1 MDLWRVLGLAVAA
14 LRAGP
19 GPPFGKVPKTDPLG
33 YAAGMS
39 NQGKKTSGSPSV
51 GDGLNPAQS
60 EAVATLAGPLLVL
73 AGAGT
78 GKTRVVTFRIA
89 NLIRHGTRP
98 ERILAVTFTNKAA
111 GEMKERIGHLL
122 GRRVSK
128 DDPVPVIGTFH
139 AQCVGI
145 LRRHAKRLGY
155 PTKFTI
161 YDRGDQES
169 LARGVLRDLRL
180 PGTALNP
187 SDMLA
192 IISNWKNASVMP
204 DAASGIARSDKEH
217 LAAAGYRRYQEGL
230 KLRGAMDFDDLL
242 LNTEILLREEPE
254 ILRQESARFDHV
266 LVDEYQDTNGSQY
279 RIIRGIAL
287 PHRNLCVVGDDD
299 QSIYGWRGADVTHI
313 LNFRKDWPDAKMI
326 QLESNYRSTG
336 SILKMANTLI
346 AYNSDRYGKTLQPH
360 LPEGPR
366 PRILQFKDEME
377 ESKVVVAEIARAI
390 RQEHRQP
397 RDIAILFRTNEQPR
411 LFEVELR
418 KADLPYILLG
428 SQSFFDRRE
437 IRDVLAYLKWI
448 DQPDDEV
455 SLLRVINTPPR
466 GLGPTTVKLLIDR
479 AVQRGEP
486 VWRVM
491 NDVSAIQDLPTPARR
506 GIEDLRAILTDIGA
520 AMNQGPMADAVNA
533 LITRTRY
540 VDELARLYEDPQER
554 ESRAASIGEVT
565 NAIASYQQREPKG
578 DLGGFLSEI
587 ALAGKE
593 MGSEKDKAAAKNAI
607 WLLTMHA
614 AKGLEFPI
622 VYMVGMEDGLLPHS
636 RAVKSGEEKDIAEER
651 RLCYVGVTRAQE
663 QLTLSMSLTR
673 MKWGKAR
680 PTTPSRFLYELT
692 GKADN
697 PNRYRKPGSGG
708 R

>member
-1 MDLWRVLGLAVAA
+1 MSTQGR
-14 LRAGP
+14 
-19 GPPFGKVPKTDPLG
+19 PK
-33 YAAGMS
+33 S
-39 NQGKKTSGSPSV
+39 ETSSG
-51 GDGLNPAQS
+51 GAGLNPAQS

-89 NLIRHGTRP
+89 NLIAHGTAP
-98 ERILAVTFTNKAA
+98 DRILAVTFTNKAA

-122 GRRVSK
+122 GSRGGSRRAAREQ
-128 DDPVPVIGTFH
+128 PPTPVIGTFH
-139 AQCVGI
+139 SHCVGI

-155 PTKFTI
+155 PAKFTI

-169 LARGVLRDLRL
+169 LARAVLRDLRL
-180 PGTALNP
+180 PGTALSP
-187 SDMLA
+187 ADMLM
-192 IISNWKNASVMP
+192 IIGNWKNASIMP
-204 DAASGIARSDKEH
+204 AAASGAARTDKEH

-230 KLRGAMDFDDLL
+230 KIRGAMDFDDLL
-242 LNTEILLREEPE
+242 LNTELLLGQEPDVLHEEA
-254 ILRQESARFDHV
+254 SRFDHV

-287 PHRNLCVVGDDD
+287 SHRNLCVVGDDD

-313 LNFRKDWPDAKMI
+313 LNFRKDWPEAKVI
-326 QLESNYRSTG
+326 QLEANYRSTG
-336 SILKMANTLI
+336 SILRMANTLI
-346 AYNSDRYGKTLQPH
+346 AYNTDRYGKTLRPH

-366 PRILQFKDEME
+366 PRILQFKDELE
-377 ESKVVVAEIARAI
+377 ESKVVVAEISRLIA
-390 RQEHRQP
+390 QEHRQP
-397 RDIAILFRTNEQPR
+397 RDFAILFRTNEQPR

-418 KADLPYILLG
+418 KARVPYVLLG

-437 IRDVLAYLKWI
+437 IRDILAYLKWI
-448 DQPDDEV
+448 DQPDDEI

-466 GLGPTTVKLLIDR
+466 GLGPQTVKLLIDR
-479 AVQRGEP
+479 AVGRGEP

-491 NDVSAIQDLPTPARR
+491 NDPSAIQDLSPASRR
-506 GIEDLRAILTDIGA
+506 GIEDLRAILRDIGEA
-520 AMNQGPMADAVNA
+520 IARGPMAEATQS

-540 VDELARLYEDPQER
+540 LEELNRLYEEPQER
-554 ESRAASIGEVT
+554 ETRVASLGEVT
-565 NAIASYQQREPKG
+565 NAIAAYQQRNPTG
-578 DLGGFLSEI
+578 DLGGFLAEI

-593 MGSEKDKAAAKNAI
+593 MGSEKDKAAAKNAV

-636 RAVKSGEEKDIAEER
+636 RAVKSGQEKDIAEER
-651 RLCYVGVTRAQE
+651 RLCYVGITRAQE
-663 QLTLSMSLTR
+663 NLTLSMALTR
-673 MKWGKAR
+673 MKWGKPR

-692 GKADN
+692 GKSDN
-697 PNRYRKPGSGG
+697 PNRYRKPSGG
-708 R
+708 HRG